1 MKIILTPQESENYF
15 FNALCNG
22 LGYVQQ
28 YGLDLQCDEQEY
40 KDAKLKLQELKPDER
55 VCYEDVFMQILRD
68 GGKLNLKDE
77 EDQIENEDNYI
88 TLEDVHER
96 VANTPTRHLL
106 DMIEENDDADT
117 ADVMLQQVFLGEV
130 IFG

>member
-1 MKIILTPQESENYF
+1 MKIVLTPQESENYF

-40 KDAKLKLQELKPDER
+40 EDAKLKLQALKPDER
-55 VCYEDVFMQILRD
+55 ICYEDVFMQILRD

-77 EDQIENEDNYI
+77 EYQIENEDNYI

-96 VANTPTRHLL
+96 VANTPTRHLF
-106 DMIEENDDADT
+106 DMINGKDDADT